1 MNILRKI
8 TLIILS
14 PFKLISHLCEL
25 SHNTDVPQN
34 IITILSVG
42 FAVLGV
48 CNKMWPLNN
57 GKWILAVI
65 LIMLLSS
72 IIIMAI
78 LILFKI
84 IVEIIEVL
92 MMVPASLYDSV
103 KKNIER
109 DNYIKIMRKMQVT
122 HSSGKVTTGRNIQS
136 QDDAE
141 VTLDYFIDLEK
152 YREVPYLTYIS
163 D

>member
-1 MNILRKI
+1 
-8 TLIILS
+8 
-14 PFKLISHLCEL
+14 
-25 SHNTDVPQN
+25 
-34 IITILSVG
+34 
-42 FAVLGV
+42 
-48 CNKMWPLNN
+48 
-57 GKWILAVI
+57 
-65 LIMLLSS
+65 
-72 IIIMAI
+72 
-78 LILFKI
+78 
-84 IVEIIEVL
+84 

-122 HSSGKVTTGRNIQS
+122 HPSGKVTTGRNIQS